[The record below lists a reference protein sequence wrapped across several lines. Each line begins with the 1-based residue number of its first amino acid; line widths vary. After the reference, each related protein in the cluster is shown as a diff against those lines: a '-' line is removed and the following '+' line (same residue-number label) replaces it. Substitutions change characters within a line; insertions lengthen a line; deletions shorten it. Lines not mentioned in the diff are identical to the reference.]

1 MQHTHGVPWAQTP
14 GRRTGGRCGV
24 DGKGWTGTRPR
35 WEGLAL
41 TAFSSMRLTS
51 FTCVSVSPE
60 FKREFSRN

>member
-1 MQHTHGVPWAQTP
+1 MQHRLRGGERAV
-14 GRRTGGRCGV
+14 RDGRCGA
-24 DGKGWTGTRPR
+24 GTGTRPR